1 MRQFSVLGAVLGLA
15 VLCACG
21 GGPALPFLP
30 GGAISGE
37 VKAVPGDWSF
47 AADAGTV
54 QLETRPEDPYSVNI
68 ACVALNGKLYIYAG
82 DTETEWAQH
91 IAVNSEVRFR
101 LTGDVYELRAL
112 RVTDSATVQA
122 FGDAWLQRYS
132 LSTHAADHSAMW
144 LYELVAR

>member
-1 MRQFSVLGAVLGLA
+1 MRQWAVLGAVLGLL

-21 GGPALPFLP
+21 GGPVLPFLP

-37 VKAVPGDWSF
+37 VKAVPDDWSF

-68 ACVALNGKLYIYAG
+68 VCVPLNGKLYIYAG

-91 IAVNSEVRFR
+91 ISVKAEVRFR
-101 LTGDVYELRAL
+101 LAGDVYELRAQ
-112 RVTDSATVQA
+112 RVTDTATVQA
-122 FGDAWLQRYS
+122 FGDAWVERS
-132 LSTHAADHSAMW
+132 PLSTHAADYAEMW
-144 LYELVAR
+144 MYELVAR